1 MGPGQRE
8 AFVRYG
14 TLIVG
19 LLLALTLSSCISR
32 YDIRNFEP
40 KNTEEAQVLSALL
53 KIPTGINSKTI
64 EIVMQ
69 PYAEDVYI
77 GNFHK
82 YLGIAAAGAP
92 RTISKA
98 DLRSAYTQLFKSVK
112 GLRLDLVNF
121 SLTATPDR
129 ATAQARMELQL
140 NLEAT
145 KLDPKQET
153 LRNDVL
159 WRLRRTP
166 SGWRIEEEIY
176 E

>member
-1 MGPGQRE
+1 
-8 AFVRYG
+8 VRYG

-53 KIPTGINSKTI
+53 KIPTGINTKTI

-69 PYAEDVYI
+69 PYADDVYI

-82 YLGIAAAGAP
+82 YLGVAAASAP

-98 DLRSAYTQLFKSVK
+98 DLRSAYSQLFKSVK
-112 GLRLDLVNF
+112 GLRLDVVNF
-121 SLTATPDR
+121 HLAVNGDR
-129 ATAQARMELQL
+129 AAAEARMELLL

-153 LRNDVL
+153 LRNDVV
-159 WRLRRTP
+159 WRLKRTP
-166 SGWRIEEEIY
+166 AGWRIEEEIY